1 MYDPRPH
8 PLYRL
13 SLVNIDAYIA
23 YIAYD
28 NHASLLRAALDVV
41 LPPNAERDGF
51 YHYRDRIT
59 THARVSLAGHVFNHT
74 IVLGTGP
81 VFCTVSELV
90 LWCYAEC
97 ACASPSAAVC
107 PQKCHPRGVCLTPA
121 SDPTHFQFDQARN
134 ALSFDV
140 NFAIDHRPRKPKAA
154 DKTWRCNS
162 ESLT

>member
-1 MYDPRPH
+1 MHDPRPH

-13 SLVNIDAYIA
+13 CLVNIDTYIA
-23 YIAYD
+23 HIAYEK
-28 NHASLLRAALDVV
+28 HESQLSAALDVV
-41 LPPNAERDGF
+41 LPPNAKRDGF
-51 YHYRDRIT
+51 YVYRDRIT
-59 THARVSLAGHVFNHT
+59 TRARVSLAGHGFNHT
-74 IVLGTGP
+74 IVVGTGP

-97 ACASPSAAVC
+97 ACASPAAVR

-121 SDPTHFQFDQARN
+121 GDPAHVEFDHAGS

-140 NFAIDHRPRKPKAA
+140 SFAIKPRPRVPKAT
-154 DKTWRCNS
+154 DKAWRCSS